1 MGCCSDTIEQL
12 STHACILNYL
22 LLFSC
27 SVVSNSLQPHGEE
40 DTRLPC
46 PVLPCTLS
54 WLKPMSI
61 ESVMPSN
68 HLILCCPLLRLPSM
82 FPSIRVCSN
91 ELGLPIKWT
100 NWELQFSFSPSNE
113 YSGLISFRI
122 DCFVIL
128 DVQGTLKSL
137 FQHYS

>member
-1 MGCCSDTIEQL
+1 MGCSSDTIEQL

-22 LLFSC
+22 LLFSR
-27 SVVSNSLQPHGEE
+27 SVVSNSLQPHGQE

-46 PVLPCTLS
+46 PILPCTLS

-61 ESVMPSN
+61 ELVMPSN
-68 HLILCCPLLRLPSM
+68 HLILCCPLLRLPSI

-113 YSGLISFRI
+113 NSGLISFSI
-122 DCFVIL
+122 NWFDIH
-128 DVQGTLKSL
+128 DVKGALKCL
-137 FQHYS
+137 L

>member
-22 LLFSC
+22 LLFSR
-27 SVVSNSLQPHGEE
+27 SVVSNSFQPHGQE

-46 PVLPCTLS
+46 PILPCTLS

-91 ELGLPIKWT
+91 ESALPIKWT

-113 YSGLISFRI
+113 NSGLISFSI
-122 DCFVIL
+122 NWFDIH
-128 DVQGTLKSL
+128 DVKGTHKCLL
-137 FQHYS
+137 